1 MGICCTCRNQY
12 AVLVGETIST
22 DQANFHGENVY
33 PTQSVGEF
41 RRKTLPVGSFRANPW
56 GFYQVH
62 GNTYDWVED
71 CYHDSYDGAPSDG
84 SAWIAGNCDR
94 RVVRGGAWTSAPWLL
109 RASYR
114 GSFPP
119 AQRIINLGF
128 RLARTL
134 TP

>member
-1 MGICCTCRNQY
+1 VISINWSDANAY
-12 AVLVGETIST
+12 ANWLSRKTGKPYRLLSEAEWEYVARAGTNTRFWWGETFST

-41 RRKTLPVGSFRANPW
+41 RRKTLPVDSFRANPW

-84 SAWIAGNCDR
+84 SA
-94 RVVRGGAWTSAPWLL
+94 
-109 RASYR
+109 
-114 GSFPP
+114 
-119 AQRIINLGF
+119 
-128 RLARTL
+128 
-134 TP
+134 